1 SSQVFLV
8 YTIIND
14 QRKREI
20 REKRAYSDH
29 SKTSCTAQ
37 ERQET
42 AVKLSY
48 NYNFHSNQAKI
59 VVDNMTFLS
68 SFVVPFHLAYSPLCA
83 SESCQSELKE
93 KCQQRFDAGIGT
105 EILFTF
111 TDDNGRL
118 FTFKAALSSASQQ
131 PPPIS
136 GSTATTAK
144 SSARKPE
151 LEKGI
156 RFISKNPPAEA
167 VPAALPSTTAT
178 TNRRWFS
185 AVPLI
190 ALCSLGILGL
200 LLVATIVVA
209 LIPVYLSKRTVAHQA
224 NL

>member
-1 SSQVFLV
+1 MYYQNPPAEAVPAALPSTTATTNRRWFSAVPLIALCSLGILGLLLVATIVVALIPVYLSKRTVAHQANLTSSQVFLV

-118 FTFKAALSSASQQ
+118 FTFKAALSSAC
-131 PPPIS
+131 
-136 GSTATTAK
+136 K
-144 SSARKPE
+144 
-151 LEKGI
+151 
-156 RFISKNPPAEA
+156 
-167 VPAALPSTTAT
+167 
-178 TNRRWFS
+178 
-185 AVPLI
+185 
-190 ALCSLGILGL
+190 
-200 LLVATIVVA
+200 
-209 LIPVYLSKRTVAHQA
+209 
-224 NL
+224 